1 MAQEPEEDRLPL
13 VEERL
18 EIGKSRV
25 VTGRLRVR
33 TVTETIDDTARA
45 DLQGETVEVTRVPVD
60 RVVRSAPEV
69 RVEGDVTIIP
79 VIEELL
85 VLQTELVLT
94 EEIRIR
100 RTPTTEAVEIPVTL
114 RRQRAV
120 VERTDP
126 ETGALVLEQTD
137 SPEGTDR

>member
-45 DLQGETVEVTRVPVD
+45 DLQGEV
-60 RVVRSAPEV
+60 SF
-69 RVEGDVTIIP
+69 
-79 VIEELL
+79 ELL
-85 VLQTELVLT
+85 VRDAAILRPNKPRPKLSVVLGGGGWG
-94 EEIRIR
+94 
-100 RTPTTEAVEIPVTL
+100 
-114 RRQRAV
+114 
-120 VERTDP
+120 
-126 ETGALVLEQTD
+126 GAGG
-137 SPEGTDR
+137 PGCP